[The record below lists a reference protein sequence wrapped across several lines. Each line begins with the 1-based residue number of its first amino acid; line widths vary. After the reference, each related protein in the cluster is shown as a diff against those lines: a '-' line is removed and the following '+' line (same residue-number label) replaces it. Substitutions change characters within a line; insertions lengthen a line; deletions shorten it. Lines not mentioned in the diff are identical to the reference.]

1 MWPWLGVG
9 RSSQLWTYRIPHCPF
24 KASGEEEEERRGG
37 REGGEERRGERE
49 EEEATEE
56 ILGIS
61 EPPTKACLAPR
72 EPRGPLNVSARAC

>member
-37 REGGEERRGERE
+37 REG

-56 ILGIS
+56 ILGVS
-61 EPPTKACLAPR
+61 ELPTKACLAPR
-72 EPRGPLNVSARAC
+72 EPRGPLNASARAC